1 MDARTIVQLGLLALG
16 GKVHGKTKLQKSMYF
31 LGLMTGCLE
40 DLGYRAHYY
49 GPYSED
55 VAEAMDWLRII
66 GAVDQSSSGVGTVDP
81 SGFEIRRYDYRL
93 NPNGNAFAQK
103 TADLHPQL
111 WQKVQKAAKSLLQA
125 GNMDYNALSIAA
137 KTYFLLD
144 QKKGP
149 ASREE
154 LRRLAARFG
163 WDVSPEKIEEAGA
176 YLEKLGL
183 IEVTPDETPV
193 TP

>member
-1 MDARTIVQLGLLALG
+1 
-16 GKVHGKTKLQKSMYF
+16 
-31 LGLMTGCLE
+31 
-40 DLGYRAHYY
+40 
-49 GPYSED
+49 
-55 VAEAMDWLRII
+55 
-66 GAVDQSSSGVGTVDP
+66 
-81 SGFEIRRYDYRL
+81 
-93 NPNGNAFAQK
+93 
-103 TADLHPQL
+103 
-111 WQKVQKAAKSLLQA
+111 
-125 GNMDYNALSIAA
+125 MDYNALSIAA